1 MFKYSGHKWKA
12 VKNSSWGIDHISRY
26 GDRTGYVICYNNKN
40 NETIPLC
47 SVIGQFNI
55 AQTEIDA
62 NAILIT
68 NAPEMAKF
76 IEKIAFDENFNLEN
90 IIIEARLLSERFNF

>member
-1 MFKYSGHKWKA
+1 MFKYSGNKWKA
-12 VKNSSWGIDHISRY
+12 IKNSSWGIDYISKY

-55 AQTEIDA
+55 PQTEIDA
-62 NAILIT
+62 NATLISS
-68 NAPEMAKF
+68 APEIAKF
-76 IEKIAFDENFNLEN
+76 IEKIAFDENITLEN
-90 IIIEARLLSERFNF
+90 IILEARLLSEKFF